1 MKKIDEIKIM
11 ESLNELNADYDS
23 VQEALFSI
31 EDQVQILVNWEELS
45 LSSKINDQIKNIQG
59 YIECI
64 MREQQI
70 NWIDIYQLNQNMELQ
85 NLYDSLE
92 SVGIEKFSDW
102 LWYNMWKTYINKWN
116 IGIAIMNQDTTE
128 WLHYKSFWNLDFDE
142 LVDLED
148 LLLQA
153 NNASIKIQVWSEEN
167 QIITH

>member
-1 MKKIDEIKIM
+1 MNNIDEMKII

-23 VQEALFSI
+23 VEEALFSI
-31 EDQVQILVNWEELS
+31 ENEVKILVQWQEMT
-45 LSSKINDQIKNIQG
+45 LSSKTNDKIKNIKG

-64 MREQQI
+64 MREKKI

-92 SVGIEKFSDW
+92 SVWIEKFTDW

-116 IGIAIMNQDTTE
+116 INMVIMDQDTTE
-128 WLHYKSFWNLDFDE
+128 WLNYESFWNLTFDE

-148 LLLQA
+148 LILQA
-153 NNASIKIQVWSEEN
+153 NNASIKIQIWPEID
-167 QIITH
+167 QILTH

>member
-45 LSSKINDQIKNIQG
+45 LSTKINDQIKNIQG

-64 MREQQI
+64 IREQDI

-85 NLYDSLE
+85 NIYDSLN
-92 SVGIEKFSDW
+92 SVWIEKFTDG

-116 IGIAIMNQDTTE
+116 ISIAIMDQDTTE
-128 WLHYKSFWNLDFDE
+128 WLNYESFWNLDFDE

-148 LLLQA
+148 LILQA
-153 NNASIKIQVWSEEN
+153 NNASIKVQVWPEEN